1 MLQLPVTL
9 IIAGIFALLLVALSL
24 NVSLRRRATQ
34 NAAADGGADLE
45 LQRRIRAHGNFSEY
59 APSMLLVMAL
69 MEGSGAA
76 HPLVASVGMAFLIS
90 RLLHAFG
97 MLRCVLPARALG
109 MVIQHLAFVGAGVW
123 LVWQGTVLLN
133 QLAHGASMIP

>member
-76 HPLVASVGMAFLIS
+76 HPLVASIGMAFLIS

-97 MLRCVLPARALG
+97 MLRCVLQARALG

-133 QLAHGASMIP
+133 QLAHGVQGAA

>member
-76 HPLVASVGMAFLIS
+76 HPLVASIGMAFLIS

-133 QLAHGASMIP
+133 QLAHGVQGAA

>member
-9 IIAGIFALLLVALSL
+9 MIAGMFALLMVALSL
-24 NVSLRRRATQ
+24 PISLRRRATQ

-45 LQRRIRAHGNFSEY
+45 LQRRIRAHGNFIEY
-59 APSMLLVMAL
+59 APSMLLIIAL
-69 MEGSGAA
+69 MEGSGAS

-97 MLRCVLPARALG
+97 MLRSVLTARALG
-109 MVIQHLAFVGAGVW
+109 MVIQHLTFVGAGGW
-123 LVWQGTVLLN
+123 LLWQGTALLN
-133 QLAHGASMIP
+133 QLAHGTAVVP

>member
-9 IIAGIFALLLVALSL
+9 MIAGMFALLMVALSL
-24 NVSLRRRATQ
+24 PISLRRRATQ

-45 LQRRIRAHGNFSEY
+45 LQRRIRAHGNFIEY
-59 APSMLLVMAL
+59 APSMLLIIAL
-69 MEGSGAA
+69 MEGSGAS

-97 MLRCVLPARALG
+97 MLRSVLTARALG
-109 MVIQHLAFVGAGVW
+109 MVIQHLTFVGAGGW
-123 LVWQGTVLLN
+123 LLWQGTAMLN
-133 QLAHGASMIP
+133 QLAHGTAVVP

>member
-69 MEGSGAA
+69 MEGAGAA

-133 QLAHGASMIP
+133 QLAHGVQGAA

>member
-9 IIAGIFALLLVALSL
+9 MIAGMFALLMVALSL
-24 NVSLRRRATQ
+24 PISLRRRATQ

-45 LQRRIRAHGNFSEY
+45 LQRRIRAHGNFIEY
-59 APSMLLVMAL
+59 APSMLLIIAL
-69 MEGSGAA
+69 MEGSGAS

-97 MLRCVLPARALG
+97 MLRSVLPARALG
-109 MVIQHLAFVGAGVW
+109 MVIQHLTFVGAGGW
-123 LVWQGTVLLN
+123 LLWQGTALLN
-133 QLAHGASMIP
+133 QLAHGTAVVP